1 MTLAYIASLALCSLV
16 TTLATDV
23 TSQFEQSFG
32 SRNLN
37 ASFGGSSDSLGR
49 ALDHE
54 NKRFDAMDLLVSNV
68 FACASYNDGQATGT
82 KLWRFSYLD

>member
-1 MTLAYIASLALCSLV
+1 VVYIATLALCSLG
-16 TTLATDV
+16 TMLATDV
-23 TSQFEQSFG
+23 TSHFEQSFG

-54 NKRFDAMDLLVSNV
+54 NKRFDAMDLLVSNL
-68 FACASYNDGQATGT
+68 FACASYSDGQAAGIP
-82 KLWRFSYLD
+82 LNLY